1 MPKAVVCREL
11 GPPERLRL
19 ETFAS
24 VPLAPG
30 QVRVAIQAAGI
41 NFPDILMAAGEYQLK
56 PELPFT
62 PGVEAAGDVIE
73 VDGAADGVA
82 VGDRVIVKMRYGA
95 YADEAV
101 VAPSQ
106 LTPLPST
113 FDYAEGAT
121 FLAGHSTAY
130 HALIDRGQ
138 IRPGE
143 VLLVH
148 GAGGGVGLAAVEIGK
163 LLGAS
168 VIAAASSEEK
178 LAVAQARGADHPVL
192 YGREPFRD
200 AVKRITDGR
209 GADVVFDPVGGEIF
223 EDSLRCIAWGARILV
238 IGFTGGI
245 GLARTNLLDQG
256 RERARRPRW
265 RGGAEKSSACR
276 SADQGVAGLGG
287 GRKDPPPHLAPAAAG
302 RLCAGNAALDR
313 PQGHRTR
320 GVDDAVVCPSCPA
333 KAGHPVLRG
342 FSIQSLPSVITGSP
356 LSRVMTA

>member
-24 VPLAPG
+24 TPLAPG
-30 QVRVAIQAAGI
+30 QVRVAIHAAGI

-56 PELPFT
+56 PPLPFT
-62 PGVEAAGDVIE
+62 PGVEAAGDVVE
-73 VDGAADGVA
+73 ANDAKGVA
-82 VGDRVIVKMRYGA
+82 VGDKVIVKMRHGA

-101 VAPSQ
+101 VMPAQ

-121 FLAGHSTAY
+121 FLAGHGTAY

-138 IRPGE
+138 VKPGE

-148 GAGGGVGLAAVEIGK
+148 GAGGGVGLAAVEMGK
-163 LLGAS
+163 LLGAT

-178 LAVAQARGADHPVL
+178 LAVAKARGADHLVL
-192 YGREPFRD
+192 YEREPFRD

-209 GADVVFDPVGGEIF
+209 GADVVFDPVGGEVF
-223 EDSLRCIAWGARILV
+223 ENSMRCIAWGARLLV

-245 GLARTNLLDQG
+245 GLARTNLLLIKG
-256 RERARRPRW
+256 ASVLGVRAGEAVRKNPALGEVRLKALLEWAEAGKIRPNV
-265 RGGAEKSSACR
+265 S
-276 SADQGVAGLGG
+276 
-287 GRKDPPPHLAPAAAG
+287 H
-302 RLCAGNAALDR
+302 RLPLEDF
-313 PQGHRTR
+313 
-320 GVDDAVVCPSCPA
+320 A
-333 KAGHPVLRG
+333 KAMRLLMERKAIGRVAL
-342 FSIQSLPSVITGSP
+342 IT
-356 LSRVMTA
+356 R

>member
-11 GPPERLRL
+11 GPPESLRL

-24 VPLAPG
+24 ASLAQG
-30 QVRVAIQAAGI
+30 QARVAIHAAGI

-62 PGVEAAGDVIE
+62 PGVEAAGEIVE
-73 VDGAADGVA
+73 VNGAAGVA
-82 VGDRVIVKMRYGA
+82 VGDRVIVKMRHGA

-121 FLAGHSTAY
+121 FLAAHGTAY
-130 HALIDRGQ
+130 HGLIDRGQ
-138 IRPGE
+138 LRPGE

-148 GAGGGVGLAAVEIGK
+148 GAGGGVGLATVEIGK
-163 LLGAS
+163 MLGGT

-178 LAVAQARGADHPVL
+178 LAVAQARGADHLVL
-192 YGREPFRD
+192 YRREPFRD

-223 EDSLRCIAWGARILV
+223 ENSMRCIAWGARILV

-245 GLARTNLLDQG
+245 GLARTNLLLIKG
-256 RERARRPRW
+256 ASVLGVRAGEAVRRNPALGEVRLKALTEW
-265 RGGAEKSSACR
+265 AE
-276 SADQGVAGLGG
+276 AGKI
-287 GRKDPPPHLAPAAAG
+287 RPNISH
-302 RLCAGNAALDR
+302 RLPLEDY
-313 PQGHRTR
+313 
-320 GVDDAVVCPSCPA
+320 A
-333 KAGHPVLRG
+333 KAMRLLVDRKAIG
-342 FSIQSLPSVITGSP
+342 
-356 LSRVMTA
+356 RVALMMR